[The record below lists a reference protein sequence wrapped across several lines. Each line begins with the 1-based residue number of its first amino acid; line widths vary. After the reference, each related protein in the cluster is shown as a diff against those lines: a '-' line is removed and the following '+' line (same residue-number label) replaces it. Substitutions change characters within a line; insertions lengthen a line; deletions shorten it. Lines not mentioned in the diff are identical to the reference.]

1 MGKGFIST
9 HDVLLYLLD
18 QLPEQE
24 ALLLRSELKVLY
36 DRLITQL
43 EELQQVSLA
52 YDRVAARIQA
62 KSSLRKRRA
71 QQVAPDEPV
80 RLWLDDKID

>member
-18 QLPEQE
+18 QLPEE
-24 ALLLRSELKVLY
+24 ESAELRVELKAIYAELVA
-36 DRLITQL
+36 QL
-43 EELQQVSLA
+43 EVLEATSLA
-52 YDRVAARIQA
+52 YDGVAAKIRA

-71 QQVAPDEPV
+71 QQPDPGEPV
-80 RLWLDDKID
+80 MLWVDKGEN